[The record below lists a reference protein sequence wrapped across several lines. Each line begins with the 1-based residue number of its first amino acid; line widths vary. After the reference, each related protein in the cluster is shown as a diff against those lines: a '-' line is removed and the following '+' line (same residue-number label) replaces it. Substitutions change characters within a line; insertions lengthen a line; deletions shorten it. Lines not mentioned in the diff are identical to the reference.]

1 MSNVPEPAHETRT
14 HRGPVTAQRGMVAT
28 SEPLAVQTG
37 FDVLQRGGNAADA
50 AIAASA
56 MIGLTEPMS
65 CGLGGDLFVQ
75 YWDSAT
81 QKLYGLNASG
91 RSPFALDRAV
101 FEKLGLHEVPD
112 TGPLSW
118 SVPGCVHGW
127 DELRRKFGSWSLAA
141 LLAPAIE
148 AADRGFAVSKKIALA
163 WKVIEN
169 DLKKWPDSAATF
181 LPNGRAP
188 NAGEVFRNPRLA
200 ASLRRI
206 ADEGPDAFYRG
217 RLAEAIVAFSHGC
230 GGYFELRDFEL
241 HESEWIEP
249 VSTTYRGWEVF
260 QLPPNT
266 QAIAALQ
273 TLNLLEP
280 YDLRSMGAG
289 SAEYLHLLVEAKKL
303 AFADRAKYYADPA
316 FSPAP
321 VAELISKSYADE
333 RRKLIDP
340 NAAAKNVPPGDPRL
354 SRADRH
360 GDTIYMSVVDEHRN
374 CCSFIQ
380 SNYTNFGSLVVPGPL
395 GFCLQNRGS
404 LFALDPKHANT
415 LEPHKRPFH
424 TICPGMALENGRPVY
439 CFGVMGGDMQPQGHT
454 QVLINILAFD
464 MDVQA
469 ASDAP
474 RVRHDGSATPTGIPA
489 DPDGGTLLFETG
501 ISDATVRALEAKGH
515 RVKREAIAAFGG
527 YQGIRIDWKNNLL
540 IGGSDHRKDGCA
552 LGY

>member
-1 MSNVPEPAHETRT
+1 MSNVPELANESGTN
-14 HRGPVTAQRGMVAT
+14 RGVVTAERGMVAT
-28 SEPLAVQTG
+28 SELLAVQTG
-37 FDVLQRGGNAADA
+37 LDVLQRGGIAADA

-81 QKLYGLNASG
+81 QKLYGLNGSG

-101 FEKLGLHEVPD
+101 FEKLGLREIPD

-118 SVPGCVHGW
+118 SVPGCVNGW
-127 DELRRKFGSWSLAA
+127 DELRRKFGSWSLAS

-169 DLKKWPDSAATF
+169 DLKKWPDTAATF

-188 NAGEVFRNPRLA
+188 NAGEMFRNPRLA

-217 RLAEAIVAFSHGC
+217 KVAEAIVAFSQGC

-241 HESEWIEP
+241 HESDWIEP
-249 VSTTYRGWEVF
+249 VSTTYRGWEIF

-273 TLNLLEP
+273 MLNLLEP

-333 RRKLIDP
+333 RRTLVNP
-340 NAAAKNVPPGDPRL
+340 NAAAKNVSPGDPRL
-354 SRADRH
+354 ARADRH
-360 GDTIYMSVVDEHRN
+360 GDTIYISVVDEHRN

-404 LFALDPKHANT
+404 LFALDPQHTNT

-454 QVLINILAFD
+454 QVLINILDFG
-464 MDVQA
+464 MDVQS

-489 DPDGGTLLFETG
+489 DSDGGALLFETG

-515 RVKREAIAAFGG
+515 RVMREAIAAFGG
-527 YQGIRIDWKNNLL
+527 YQGIRIDWTNNLL

-552 LGY
+552 LGF

>member
-1 MSNVPEPAHETRT
+1 MSNVPELASDNRAN
-14 HRGPVTAQRGMVAT
+14 RGVVTAERGMVAT

-37 FDVLQRGGNAADA
+37 LDVLKRGGNAADA

-65 CGLGGDLFVQ
+65 CGLGGDVFVQ

-81 QKLYGLNASG
+81 QKLYGLNCSG
-91 RSPFALDRAV
+91 RSPFALDRGV
-101 FEKLGLHEVPD
+101 FERLGLREIPD
-112 TGPLSW
+112 NGPLSW
-118 SVPGCVHGW
+118 SVPGSVSAW
-127 DELRRKFGSWSLAA
+127 DSLRRKFGSWSLAP

-148 AADRGFAVSKKIALA
+148 AADRGFTVSKKIALA

-169 DLKKWPDSAATF
+169 DLKKWPDTAATF

-188 NAGEVFRNPRLA
+188 NAGETFRNPRLA

-206 ADEGPDAFYRG
+206 ADEGSDAFYRG
-217 RLAEAIVAFSHGC
+217 RLAETIVAFSQGC
-230 GGYFELRDFEL
+230 GGYFELRDFEQ
-241 HESEWIEP
+241 HESDWVEP
-249 VSTTYRGWEVF
+249 VSTTYRGWEIF

-273 TLNLLEP
+273 MLNLLEP
-280 YDLRSMGAG
+280 YDLRPMGAG

-321 VAELISKSYADE
+321 VAELISKAYADE
-333 RRKLIDP
+333 RRRLINP
-340 NAAAKNVPPGDPRL
+340 NVAAKNVAPGDPRL
-354 SRADRH
+354 ARADRH
-360 GDTIYMSVVDEHRN
+360 GDTIYLSVVDQQRN
-374 CCSFIQ
+374 CCSFIY
-380 SNYTNFGSLVVPGPL
+380 SNYMNFGSLVVPGPL
-395 GFCLQNRGS
+395 GFVLQNRGA
-404 LFALDPKHANT
+404 LFVLDPKHANT

-424 TICPGMALENGRPVY
+424 TICPGMALESGRPVY

-454 QVLINILAFD
+454 QVLINMLDFD

-474 RVRHDGSATPTGIPA
+474 RVRHDGSATPTGIPGDA
-489 DPDGGTLLFETG
+489 NGGTLLFETG
-501 ISDATVRALEAKGH
+501 ISEATVRALEAKGH
-515 RVKREAIAAFGG
+515 HAKREAIAAFGG
-527 YQGIRIDWKNNLL
+527 YQGIRIDWRNNLL